1 MFASTRLLCLSL
13 MVCTLA
19 FGAGSEAAQVRDRS
33 PGPSETDVQK
43 VIVKFREASADSA
56 ARSGSAARL
65 PSEKDRAV
73 AVAQRARVVL
83 EDSRELVA
91 GMHAM
96 RLRTIDSDASLA
108 STLARLRDDPAV
120 EYAEPDYRRFVR
132 AVPNDPLFQ
141 AGQWHLKNDG
151 STPSAIDA
159 VGAWDSTQ
167 GGDDIVI
174 AIVDTGVRFDHP
186 DLQRVAS
193 GGRLLD
199 GYDFITDTVTANDG
213 DGPDADAADPGD
225 WCLGSESSWHGT
237 RVSGIVGAMTDNA
250 TGVAGITWQG
260 RILPVRGLGRCGG
273 DDSDIIAGVLW
284 AAGIHVNGVPDNPEP
299 ASIINLSLGSVGPC
313 TASWRDAISQVV
325 ARGVLVVVSAGNE
338 GGPVDSPANC
348 PGVAA
353 VAGLRHAGTKVG
365 FSSLGREITVSAPG
379 GNCVNPSGACLFSI
393 DTTSNAGLTSPGANT
408 YTSQAN
414 LNVGTSFAAPIVAGI
429 AALMKSVNRPLDSAR
444 LIARLQSGA
453 KPFPKSADAA
463 IPDCHVPAGAS
474 DRQTGECNC
483 TTDTCGAGMANA
495 HGAVNEALRPVAVA
509 TANPT
514 TAVPGQMV
522 SVDGSGSFASNNR
535 TLASHAWAVVSST
548 GAAPV
553 VTNADTP
560 TASFIAAD
568 AGQVTLRLTV
578 TDSQGAQDSADVRV
592 NTPAPITVTVSPG
605 TASVAAGGGTQA
617 FAATVENTSNT
628 SVTWQVNGVAGGSST
643 VGTIS
648 TAGLYTSPLL
658 VPASSTVTVTAISN
672 VDNTRSGSAQVTVI
686 PRLISNGG
694 GGGGGGG
701 AIDFAWLLACLLALV
716 RAGRWRIH
724 QTGDTF
730 KPDSAAQ

>member
-1 MFASTRLLCLSL
+1 MFAFTRLSCLSL

-19 FGAGSEAAQVRDRS
+19 FGAGSEVTPIGDRS
-33 PGPSETDVQK
+33 PRATETGVQK

-56 ARSGSAARL
+56 ARSGSAAQL
-65 PSEKDRAV
+65 PSGKDRAV

-83 EDSRELVA
+83 EESRELAA

-96 RLRTIDSDASLA
+96 QLRTIDSDASLA
-108 STLARLRDDPAV
+108 TTLARLRDDPAV

-132 AVPNDPLFQ
+132 AAPNDPLFQ
-141 AGQWHLKNDG
+141 GGQWHLKNDS

-167 GGDDIVI
+167 GGNDIVI
-174 AIVDTGVRFDHP
+174 AVVDTGVRFDHP
-186 DLQRVAS
+186 DLQRVAA

-213 DGPDADAADPGD
+213 DGPDSDASDPGD
-225 WCLGSESSWHGT
+225 WCQGSDSSWHGT
-237 RVSGIVGAMTDNA
+237 RVSGIIGAMTENA

-260 RILPVRGLGRCGG
+260 RILPVRSLGRCGG

-284 AAGIHVNGVPDNPEP
+284 AAGIHVSGVPDNPEP
-299 ASIINLSLGSVGPC
+299 ASIINLSLGSVGSC

-325 ARGVLVVVSAGNE
+325 ARGALVVVSAGNE

-393 DTTSNAGLTSPGANT
+393 DTTSNTGLTSPGANV

-429 AALMKSVNRPLDSAR
+429 AALMKAVNSPLDSAR

-453 KPFPKSADAA
+453 KPFPKSADTA
-463 IPDCHVPAGAS
+463 IPDCHVPAGAF

-509 TANPT
+509 TANP
-514 TAVPGQMV
+514 ANALPGQMV

-535 TLASHAWAVVSST
+535 TLASHAWTVVAST

-560 TASFIAAD
+560 TASFIVAN
-568 AGQVTLRLTV
+568 AGQVTLRLIV

-592 NTPAPITVTVSPG
+592 NTPPAVTVTVSPG
-605 TASVAAGGGTQA
+605 TASVSAGGGTQA

-628 SVTWQVNGVAGGSST
+628 AVTWQVNGVTGGNST

-658 VPASSTVTVTAISN
+658 VPASSTVTVTALSN
-672 VDNTRSGSAQVTVI
+672 VDNTRSGSAQVTI
-686 PRLISNGG
+686 TPRSLSNGSGG
-694 GGGGGGG
+694 GGGGGV
-701 AIDFAWLLACLLALV
+701 IDVAWLLACLLALV
-716 RAGRWRIH
+716 RAGPWR
-724 QTGDTF
+724 TVRTE
-730 KPDSAAQ
+730 ARR